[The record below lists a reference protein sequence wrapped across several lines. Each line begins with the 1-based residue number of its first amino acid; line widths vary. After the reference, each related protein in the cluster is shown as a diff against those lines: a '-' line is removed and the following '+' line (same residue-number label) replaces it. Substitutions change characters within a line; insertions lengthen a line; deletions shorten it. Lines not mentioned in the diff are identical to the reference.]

1 MFLTGQ
7 DEIEAMA
14 TQIRSVAKLNEIK
27 GPTIK
32 VCPLYSQLP
41 QHQQLL
47 ALKPSDPGF
56 RKIVLATNIAET
68 SLTISGIKYVI
79 DSGVVKSRYV
89 LFNVLLK
96 IGFWRIVFLAQKW

>member
-27 GPTIK
+27 GPIIK
-32 VCPLYSQLP
+32 VFPLYSQLP
-41 QHQQLL
+41 QHQQLN
-47 ALKPSDPGF
+47 ALKPSDQGT
-56 RKIVLATNIAET
+56 RKVVLATNIAET

-89 LFNVLLK
+89 SFDF
-96 IGFWRIVFLAQKW
+96 IFSSFH

>member
-14 TQIRSVAKLNEIK
+14 TQIRSVSKLNEIK

-68 SLTISGIKYVI
+68 SLTISGIKFVI
-79 DSGVVKSRYV
+79 DSGVVKSRYD
-89 LFNVLLK
+89 FLLN
-96 IGFWRIVFLAQKW
+96 FSFFFY